1 MTGHEDTLADIRRER
16 RRRLAIQL
24 AAVEEDIVSST
35 AVKAL
40 HPHIYHRLVQE
51 LKNCRMALILRD
63 SPWGTIAHVERP
75 GVFAVVPGNGTGVVD
90 TRETP
95 GRKPRTLYGT
105 ACDTANSNSEKPS
118 E

>member
-1 MTGHEDTLADIRRER
+1 
-16 RRRLAIQL
+16 
-24 AAVEEDIVSST
+24 
-35 AVKAL
+35 
-40 HPHIYHRLVQE
+40 
-51 LKNCRMALILRD
+51 MALILRD
-63 SPWGTIAHVERP
+63 SPWPTAVRHDA
-75 GVFAVVPGNGTGVVD
+75 FADACGNGTGVVD